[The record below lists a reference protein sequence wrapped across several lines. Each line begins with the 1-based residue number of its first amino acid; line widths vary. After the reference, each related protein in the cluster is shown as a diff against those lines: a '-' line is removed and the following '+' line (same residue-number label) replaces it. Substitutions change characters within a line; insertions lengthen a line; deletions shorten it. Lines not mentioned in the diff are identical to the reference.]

1 MTRALSATD
10 VVEIPEIERRAAQ
23 RSERIV
29 IETLATDTARLASL
43 DEQLSGAIKT
53 ARHVLEMVRGIDPP
67 SPSTKETL
75 VQAPGC
81 ILDRLSALECLVV
94 SLNGTLESIAG
105 EM

>member
-1 MTRALSATD
+1 MNNCIASAPAT
-10 VVEIPEIERRAAQ
+10 A
-23 RSERIV
+23 S
-29 IETLATDTARLASL
+29 TLTPRLARL